1 MGKLR
6 HGMLLPE
13 LEATMRA
20 EGGTFEKM
28 EDLGCPATARYY
40 RFGDELLRVDGSS
53 SFLWE
58 GETYDEDHL
67 VFDFLSLGSALSAI
81 LEELEHRML
90 VPLLSPHFRI
100 EHDEKEVELS
110 YEGKRWVFPRADCAL
125 LPVESTTAELLARW
139 IADRLGQ
146 EIARRTEKQPGR
158 LASPHAVRIEV
169 EESPGQ
175 AAFYERR
182 VHPNT

>member
-67 VFDFLSLGSALSAI
+67 VFIDWHVSDYYIYSPEA
-81 LEELEHRML
+81 EVRRMHE
-90 VPLLSPHFRI
+90 SI
-100 EHDEKEVELS
+100 ERLKKAQWLFPDSDTPSNPFSEEVE
-110 YEGKRWVFPRADCAL
+110 
-125 LPVESTTAELLARW
+125 
-139 IADRLGQ
+139 
-146 EIARRTEKQPGR
+146 
-158 LASPHAVRIEV
+158 
-169 EESPGQ
+169 
-175 AAFYERR
+175 
-182 VHPNT
+182 